1 MIKQD
6 ILIDHISEYVE
17 IKSGVKSPHANLLI
31 AIVVSG
37 IADRDTEYFES
48 RQFIHHCRLLKIAP
62 ELILTIAK
70 KAWAA

>member
-17 IKSGVKSPHANLLI
+17 IKSGVKSPYANLLI
-31 AIVVSG
+31 AIMVSG
-37 IADRDTEYFES
+37 IADHDTDYFES
-48 RQFIHHCRLLKIAP
+48 RQFVGHCKLLKITP
-62 ELILTIAK
+62 EIILTVAT